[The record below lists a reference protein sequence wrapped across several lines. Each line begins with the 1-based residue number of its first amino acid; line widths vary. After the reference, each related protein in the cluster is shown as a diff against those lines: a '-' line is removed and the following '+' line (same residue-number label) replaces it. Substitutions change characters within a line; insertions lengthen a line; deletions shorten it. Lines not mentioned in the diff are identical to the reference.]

1 MPTVAPL
8 DLDGHCLAVVFLG
21 DIPLFGL
28 ASGEVVRLDHGT
40 HRHEMHDG
48 LLCTAKSLDGQ
59 SLVTGGEDGKVLK
72 ISADGAM
79 TEIRGQAR
87 KWVNAIACGP
97 QGAVAWTEGRTAQV
111 MTADGN
117 TREFTEQRT
126 IEGIAFAPKG
136 LRVAFAR
143 YNGVSLGFVA
153 GAANPLDLEWKG
165 AHQDVVFSPDGRF
178 IVTTM
183 QENALH
189 GWRIDTKPNQEFKH
203 MRMTGYPA
211 KIRSTSWSKKG
222 AWLVTSGAPSA
233 IAWPFQGKDG
243 PMGKAPK
250 ELGLRGDTMVTC
262 VACHPLED
270 MVAIGYAD
278 GMVLAVRLEDS
289 KEALLRRPGK
299 GAITAMDWNAAGRML
314 AFGSDQGECGVIDI
328 AA

>member
-8 DLDGHCLAVVFLG
+8 DLDGHCLAAAFLG
-21 DIPLFGL
+21 DVPVFGL

-40 HRHEMHDG
+40 QRHDLHDG
-48 LLCTAKSLDGQ
+48 LLCTAKSPDGS
-59 SLVTGGEDGKVLK
+59 SLLTGGEDGKVQRL
-72 ISADGAM
+72 AGDGTI
-79 TEIRGQAR
+79 TEIRGEHR
-87 KWVNAIACGP
+87 KWVNAVACGP
-97 QGAVAWTEGRTAQV
+97 QGAVAWAEGRTAQV
-111 MTADGN
+111 MTADGKI
-117 TREFTEQRT
+117 REFAEQRT

-153 GAANPLDLEWKG
+153 GTAAPLDLEWKG
-165 AHQDVVFSPDGRF
+165 AHQAVTFSPDGRF

-189 GWRIDTKPNQEFKH
+189 GWKIDTKPKEEFKH

-211 KIRSTSWSKKG
+211 KIRSFSWSRKG
-222 AWLVTSGAPSA
+222 NWLVTSGAPSA

-250 ELGLRGDTMVTC
+250 ELGLRGDTMVTS
-262 VACHPLED
+262 VACHPVED

-314 AFGSDQGECGVIDI
+314 AFGSEHGDCGVIDI